1 MLKMIKHILIVSFL
15 TSLLLVSE
23 GISAQTRINSPYSRY
38 GIGDISMTKN
48 ARYMS
53 MGGITYGIRDKTSTN
68 FSNPASYVAADT
80 VCFVFEGSVM
90 SRISNLA
97 TSNSE
102 TQSNYTSLG
111 YLAAQFPV
119 TKWMSASF
127 GLLPYSNVG
136 YEITDLQTVENI
148 GNVEY
153 VYEGSSGFNRF
164 YIGTAVEPFKG
175 FSVGVNASYNFGSIN
190 NYRSSRIVDSL
201 NSLNY
206 FNVRIS
212 NSSIIHDV
220 SFDFGLQYH
229 KEFKNDYF
237 LGLGA
242 VYGMESNLNTDDNY
256 LVERYTDGTS
266 GYIFIEDT
274 IEMIEIKDGKLVL
287 PMKFGSGFSFGKK
300 DRWLIGADYT
310 WQNWSKFS
318 YLGQLDTNMTDSWQ
332 ISLGGEFI
340 PKHSSVSSYFSRIN
354 YRLGFRYGETYLT
367 LQEQQL
373 GDYGIS
379 FGFGLPLRG
388 TASMLNIG
396 FEIGQRGSLDHN
408 LIKES
413 YGRITF
419 AFNIFEGWFYKRKY
433 N

>member
-1 MLKMIKHILIVSFL
+1 MLKIIKNSLIIGLL
-15 TSLLLVSE
+15 TSLLLTEVV
-23 GISAQTRINSPYSRY
+23 SAQTRINSPYSRY

-68 FSNPASYVAADT
+68 FTNPASYVAADT
-80 VCFVFEGSVM
+80 VCFIFEGSVM
-90 SRISNLA
+90 SRLSYLA

-102 TQSNYTSLG
+102 TQSSYTSLG

-119 TKWMSASF
+119 SKWMSASF
-127 GLLPYSNVG
+127 GLLPYSSVG
-136 YEITDLQTVENI
+136 YEITDLQTVENV
-148 GNVEY
+148 GEVEY

-175 FSVGVNASYNFGSIN
+175 FSLGVNANYNFGSIKN
-190 NYRSSRIVDSL
+190 FRSSKIVD
-201 NSLNY
+201 SLNY
-206 FNVRIS
+206 FNVRIT

-237 LGLGA
+237 LGLGMG
-242 VYGMESNLNTDDNY
+242 YGMESNLKTDDKY

-266 GYIFIEDT
+266 GYVFIEDT
-274 IEMIEIKDGKLVL
+274 IEMIEVDNGNLVL
-287 PMKFGSGFSFGKK
+287 PMKFGGGFSFGKK

-318 YLGQLDTNMTDSWQ
+318 YLGQIDTNMVDNWQ

-354 YRLGFRYGETYLT
+354 YRLGLRYGKTYLM
-367 LQEQQL
+367 LQDQQL

-388 TASMLNIG
+388 TVSMLNIG
-396 FEIGQRGSLDHN
+396 FEIGQRGSLENN

-419 AFNIFEGWFYKRKY
+419 AFNIFERWFYKRKY
-433 N
+433 Y